1 MIADAPPSN
10 DHVISDQAAEMM
22 ELMDMYLDERSA
34 YVIRSRR
41 LQKPMSWPELEA
53 ATGMTASQLQ
63 RFEKAG
69 MFRLRMMLT
78 KGKELHG
85 TPLGGLG

>member
-1 MIADAPPSN
+1 
-10 DHVISDQAAEMM
+10 
-22 ELMDMYLDERSA
+22 
-34 YVIRSRR
+34 
-41 LQKPMSWPELEA
+41 MSWVELEA